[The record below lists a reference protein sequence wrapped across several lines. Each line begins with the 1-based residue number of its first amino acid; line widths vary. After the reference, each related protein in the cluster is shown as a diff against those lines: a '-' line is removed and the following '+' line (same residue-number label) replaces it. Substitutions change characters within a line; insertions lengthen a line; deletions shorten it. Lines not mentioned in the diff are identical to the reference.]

1 MTGLAG
7 RVVVITGATG
17 GIGAATARE
26 VAHSGGTCV
35 LVHYRDTG
43 RAEQLAAELA
53 EVVDLAAAGGS
64 VDGADRPDGP
74 DGPVLTVDVDV
85 RDSAEVAA
93 MVAAVTDRYGRI
105 DVLVNNAGTMEEI
118 AFTETTDA
126 DWERTIETDLTGVFR
141 TTRQVVPVMQA
152 AGSGVVVSVASQLAV
167 KGAAGY
173 TAYCAAKAG
182 VIGMTRALARE
193 IGPQVRVC
201 AIAPGPVRTAMTAP
215 YLTEEWL
222 SDRAGSLI
230 NGRLAEPEE
239 VAAAICYLAG
249 DGAALMH
256 GQTLHA
262 NGGGVLA

>member
-1 MTGLAG
+1 MTGLVG

-17 GIGAATARE
+17 GIGAATAAE
-26 VAHSGGTCV
+26 VARSGGIPV
-35 LVHYRDTG
+35 LVHYRDAG
-43 RAEQLAAELA
+43 RAQRLAAELA
-53 EVVDLAAAGGS
+53 EVVDLAAAGG
-64 VDGADRPDGP
+64 GP
-74 DGPVLTVDVDV
+74 CGPVLTVDVDV

-201 AIAPGPVRTAMTAP
+201 AIAPGPVRTPMTAP
-215 YLTEEWL
+215 YLTEEWV
-222 SDRAGSLI
+222 SDRARSLI
-230 NGRLAEPEE
+230 SGRLAEPEE
-239 VAAAICYLAG
+239 IAAAICYLAG